1 MEHSI
6 QIRFIEKEELLA
18 NADIFLLLNPKL
30 SLETIKQRIE
40 SLYSEPGNYNAVGV
54 FLNENLIGVT
64 GIWILHKIYVGK
76 HLEMD
81 NVVIKED
88 YRSLGI
94 GKYLEEFTENFARE
108 INCEAIELNAY
119 VNNAKGHKFWFS
131 RGYQILGFH
140 FQKKLK

>member
-1 MEHSI
+1 M
-6 QIRFIEKEELLA
+6 EKEELLA

-30 SLETIKQRIE
+30 SLEIIKSRIE
-40 SLYSEPGNYNAVGV
+40 ALYTEPGNYSAIGV
-54 FLNENLIGVT
+54 FLNDILIGVS
-64 GIWILHKIYVGK
+64 GIWILNKIYIGK

-94 GKYLEEFTENFARE
+94 GKYLEEFTESFARE
-108 INCEAIELNAY
+108 IGCESIELNAY
-119 VNNAKGHKFWFS
+119 VNNGKGHKFWFS

>member
-1 MEHSI
+1 M
-6 QIRFIEKEELLA
+6 EKEELLA

-30 SLETIKQRIE
+30 SLEIIKSRIE
-40 SLYSEPGNYNAVGV
+40 SLYTEQGNYSAIGV
-54 FLNENLIGVT
+54 FLNNILIGVS
-64 GIWILHKIYVGK
+64 GIWILNKIYIGK

-94 GKYLEEFTENFARE
+94 GKYLEEFTESFARE
-108 INCEAIELNAY
+108 IGCESIELNAY
-119 VNNAKGHKFWFS
+119 VNNGKGHKFWFS